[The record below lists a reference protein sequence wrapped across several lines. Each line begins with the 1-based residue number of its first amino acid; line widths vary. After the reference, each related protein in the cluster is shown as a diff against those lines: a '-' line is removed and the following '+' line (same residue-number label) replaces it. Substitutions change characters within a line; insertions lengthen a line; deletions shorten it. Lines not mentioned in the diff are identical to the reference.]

1 MDPFTLFAL
10 ANGAVQAVKK
20 GCELYKEI
28 ASAAGDVKGVL
39 ADLEQQFNSRH
50 KDKPPTVAEKNQYIT
65 EKNRIIELSKK
76 QPNDVY
82 TQIGEELG
90 VYFENYA
97 KCTAIFEEEEK
108 HDNEVYTGE
117 VSLGKRALQRVLM
130 ISRLTA
136 MQAELRELMVYNCPA
151 ELGDLYTRVEKM
163 MEQMKKQQ
171 AVAWARKREADK
183 IAAIKKRKRINHIK
197 CNAWKY
203 GLTFIFTVYM
213 TWLIWAVV
221 QIRIEN
227 HPELGDCL
235 IPKGTW
241 PYEHYSNLKWVDCE
255 IRKPYNDAET

>member
-39 ADLEQQFNSRH
+39 SDLEKQFNSRY
-50 KDKPPTVAEKNQYIT
+50 KDKPPTVAEKNQYIA
-65 EKNRIIELSKK
+65 EKNRVIELSKK
-76 QPNDVY
+76 EPSDTY

-108 HDNEVYTGE
+108 HDNQVYVGE
-117 VSLGKRALQRVLM
+117 TSIGKRALQRVLM

-171 AVAWARKREADK
+171 AVAWKRKKEADR
-183 IAAIKKRKRINHIK
+183 IAAIKKQKRLNHIK
-197 CNAWKY
+197 SVAYKY
-203 GLTFIFTVYM
+203 GIAVIFILYIFTLGWSVIQM
-213 TWLIWAVV
+213 
-221 QIRIEN
+221 RITER
-227 HPELGDCL
+227 PDLGSCL

-241 PYEHYSNLKWVDCE
+241 PYEHYNNLKWVDCE
-255 IRKPYNDAET
+255 IRKSYDDAET